1 MSAHRS
7 DILMLAV
14 LGKVRITSAVAL
26 STFLGY
32 VLYAESVGIGVLWP
46 VSGIFM
52 LAMASSALN
61 HYQERDYDALMD
73 RTKHRPI
80 PSGRI
85 SAAGALQ
92 VSMVLALSGSLF
104 LWLSAGFVAL
114 QLGLL
119 ALLWYNAVY
128 TPLKRKT
135 AYAVVPGS
143 LIGAI
148 PPLVGWVAAGG
159 DLLQP
164 RILMVAFFFFIWQ
177 IPHFW
182 LLLLRLGPQYARA
195 GFPSLMDIHTPLQLR
210 RLTFIWILT
219 AAIASLFIPAFGKI
233 HYVFSGFLILGGAIG
248 LVAGSAF
255 LLRSVETKS
264 GLKRSFLI
272 INAFLLYVMAI
283 LVADALLK

>member
-1 MSAHRS
+1 MSAYRS

-32 VLYAESVGIGVLWP
+32 VLYAESVGIQVLWP
-46 VSGIFM
+46 VLGIFM

-92 VSMVLALSGSLF
+92 VSMVLALSGSLI

-148 PPLVGWVAAGG
+148 PPLVGWVGAGG

-219 AAIASLFIPAFGKI
+219 AAIASLFIPAFGQI
-233 HYVFSGFLILGGAIG
+233 RHVFSGFLILGGAIG

-272 INAFLLYVMAI
+272 INVFLLYVMAI

>member
-46 VSGIFM
+46 VVGIFM

-73 RTKHRPI
+73 RTKQRPI

-85 SAAGALQ
+85 TAAGALQ
-92 VSMVLALSGSLF
+92 VSMVLALSGSLI

-164 RILMVAFFFFIWQ
+164 RILMVA
-177 IPHFW
+177 
-182 LLLLRLGPQYARA
+182 
-195 GFPSLMDIHTPLQLR
+195 
-210 RLTFIWILT
+210 
-219 AAIASLFIPAFGKI
+219 
-233 HYVFSGFLILGGAIG
+233 
-248 LVAGSAF
+248 VAGPFAHLAGPERTGS
-255 LLRSVETKS
+255 
-264 GLKRSFLI
+264 
-272 INAFLLYVMAI
+272 
-283 LVADALLK
+283 